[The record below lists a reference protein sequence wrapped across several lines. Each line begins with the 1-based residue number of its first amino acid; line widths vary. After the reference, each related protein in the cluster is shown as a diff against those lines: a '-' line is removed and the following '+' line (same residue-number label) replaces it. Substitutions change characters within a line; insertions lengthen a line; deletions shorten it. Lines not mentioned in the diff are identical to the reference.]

1 MFNTRETN
9 DLETALITAE
19 RERDAALAENAALK
33 KRCEWFRA
41 AHMLLAQDEVFVR
54 APTEPGFI
62 NMASATVVDGE
73 PAIYVLCSDTFAL
86 SYADAE
92 EATYADATELLRI
105 GVSEG
110 WPGLVRWV
118 QARRHEKGDPCEP
131 VMRMRDRMATIDSM
145 RERAEKAERERDAAL
160 ATIEGNTVP
169 PTGEGPTRWRR
180 RAARGC
186 TCTAASTSTCGATR
200 TSSSRKRSGSVR
212 RPARRPCGGRSTDAA
227 ASSLAPSRRWHREAE
242 HDVHRGAVRERSRAP
257 SVRPA

>member
-169 PTGEGPTRWRR
+169 PTDEEADALAAQGGAWLYLYRGKHVNVWGDPNVIKSEAQWLRASPREEAVWWALDGRR
-180 RAARGC
+180 RIVARPV
-186 TCTAASTSTCGATR
+186 A
-200 TSSSRKRSGSVR
+200 KV
-212 RPARRPCGGRSTDAA
+212 
-227 ASSLAPSRRWHREAE
+227 AP
-242 HDVHRGAVRERSRAP
+242 
-257 SVRPA
+257 

>member
-9 DLETALITAE
+9 ELETALAAAE

-54 APTEPGFI
+54 APDTGTFVF
-62 NMASATVVDGE
+62 NMVGATVVDGE
-73 PAIYVLCSDTFAL
+73 PAIYVLCSDTFA
-86 SYADAE
+86 YACADAE

-160 ATIEGNTVP
+160 AAIDGSTVP
-169 PTGEGPTRWRR
+169 PTDEEIAAHAAVGGRWRIAGLLDGGSGEDASGWR
-180 RAARGC
+180 LALSRIEADYPEEPRPTWWALDAQYRIVARPV
-186 TCTAASTSTCGATR
+186 A
-200 TSSSRKRSGSVR
+200 KV
-212 RPARRPCGGRSTDAA
+212 
-227 ASSLAPSRRWHREAE
+227 AP
-242 HDVHRGAVRERSRAP
+242 
-257 SVRPA
+257 